1 VALDSLADRRVSGVL
16 EIEGDPAGTIYLDQ
30 GQITFARASWIP
42 DLGAR
47 LAAVLR
53 HMATST
59 DLLSGPDRPDRD
71 IGSALVQRNYL
82 SRGELQAILRSV
94 IVDAAIV
101 LTVRGGDDAFVS
113 DIRFAAPGAHWAG
126 AFASLRVDTV
136 RSEALQR
143 AEHMARYHLNRTTEV
158 RLADLARP
166 SAVLSRRQWAIASAV
181 DGSASVQD
189 LAWQCGMALYDTIE
203 CVGHLIR
210 AGLCVPCGSRPS
222 GMVRPRQPESRPE
235 PVSPAAPPSLEPT
248 PIMAPAGMAP
258 ALMAPPTPSPA
269 PAVMASPHMPG
280 PQIIAGSRRADADM
294 TLPHRRPGPIIL
306 QARPVMSAPVDMAAM
321 MPPDAGDYAPAAPDL
336 LRRVLEG
343 LRRIS

>member
-1 VALDSLADRRVSGVL
+1 
-16 EIEGDPAGTIYLDQ
+16 
-30 GQITFARASWIP
+30 
-42 DLGAR
+42 
-47 LAAVLR
+47 
-53 HMATST
+53 MATSP

-181 DGSASVQD
+181 DGVASVQD

-203 CVGHLIR
+203 CVGHLVR
-210 AGLCVPCGSRPS
+210 AGLCVPCGTRP
-222 GMVRPRQPESRPE
+222 GGTLGPRQPEFHPE
-235 PVSPAAPPSLEPT
+235 LASPAPPPPLEPA
-248 PIMAPAGMAP
+248 PIMAPAVPASVMTPGIPAPATPAQAVMAP
-258 ALMAPPTPSPA
+258 APAAMARRD
-269 PAVMASPHMPG
+269 
-280 PQIIAGSRRADADM
+280 IAGPDTARRDAARRDMAGRDIAGRDVAGRDM
-294 TLPHRRPGPIIL
+294 TGARSLPHRRPGPIML
-306 QARPVMSAPVDMAAM
+306 ETRPVMSAPVELAAV
-321 MPPDAGDYAPAAPDL
+321 MPPNASEYAPAAPDL

-343 LRRIS
+343 LRKIS